1 MKPILVVA
9 TYSSG
14 STYFQRSA
22 TFWINQLIDSSITN
36 PHDLMNGIIYKEGKI
51 IKQWM
56 SNTAQSYGQIISLL
70 KQSESPYLARITVDK
85 TLKRKDL
92 PFDFYTYLKE
102 TCDVYTSTRDDL
114 FDYGMCTA
122 VRKQT
127 DRPEDKQVNNV
138 HSAADRSIL
147 YGNKT
152 FTVDPAVVIEQ
163 AKKYLQYKN
172 WVSTNFPNA
181 KEVSYKEIEQDIDS
195 VLQRYFPADQTIE
208 QKFGI
213 SISRLTLYQYLL
225 SKEDPAIYKFSE
237 KEIDGAN
244 TIIQLM
250 NQMFEQNIMIDTIPI
265 KSTTITDKLK
275 MVSNFNECIDTFNQW
290 ATVNNC
296 TDQIVS
302 PNWLEQQIQYEQK
315 IYGGK
320 L

>member
-14 STYFQRSA
+14 STYFQRAA
-22 TFWINQLIDSSITN
+22 TFWISQLIDSSITN
-36 PHDLMNGIIYKEGKI
+36 PHDLMNGIVYREGKI
-51 IKQWM
+51 FKEWM
-56 SNTAQSYGQIISLL
+56 SHNAQTYDQIITLL
-70 KQSESPYLARITVDK
+70 KQSDSPYLARITVDK
-85 TLKRKDL
+85 TIKRKDL
-92 PFDFYTYLKE
+92 PFDFYRYLKE
-102 TCDVYTSTRDDL
+102 TCNIYTSTRDDL

-138 HSAADRSIL
+138 HSAEDRAML
-147 YGNKT
+147 YGDKT
-152 FTVDPAVVIEQ
+152 FVVDPAVIIDQ

-172 WVSTNFPNA
+172 WVATNFPNA

-195 VLQRYFPADQTIE
+195 VLQRYFPAEQTIE

-225 SKEDPAIYKFSE
+225 SKEDPALSQFSE
-237 KEIDGAN
+237 KEIAGSN

-250 NQMFEQNIMIDTIPI
+250 NQMCAENIMIDTIPV

-275 MVSNFNECIDTFNQW
+275 MVSNFNECIQVFNDW
-290 ATVNNC
+290 ATVNNY

-302 PNWLEQQIQYEQK
+302 SQWLEKQIQYEQK
-315 IYGGK
+315 IYGA
-320 L
+320 LV

>member
-14 STYFQRSA
+14 STYFQRAA
-22 TFWINQLIDSSITN
+22 TFWISQLIDSSITN
-36 PHDLMNGIIYKEGKI
+36 PHDLMNGIVYKEGKLF
-51 IKQWM
+51 KEWM
-56 SNTAQSYGQIISLL
+56 SHKAQSYDQIINLL
-70 KQSESPYLARITVDK
+70 KHNQSPYLARITVDK
-85 TLKRKDL
+85 TMKRKDN
-92 PFDFYTYLKE
+92 PSDFYSYLKE

-127 DRPEDKQVNNV
+127 DRPENEQVNNV
-138 HSAADRSIL
+138 HSAADRAML
-147 YGNKT
+147 YGDKT

-195 VLQRYFPADQTIE
+195 VLQQYFPAEQTIE

-225 SKEDPAIYKFSE
+225 SKEDPAIYKFSK
-237 KEIDGAN
+237 KEIDGAKK
-244 TIIQLM
+244 IIEIM
-250 NQMFEQNIMIDTIPI
+250 NQMCEQSTMIDTIPV

-275 MVSNFNECIDTFNQW
+275 MVLNFNECIDTFNQW
-290 ATVNNC
+290 ALVNNYA
-296 TDQIVS
+296 DQVVS
-302 PNWLEQQIQYEQK
+302 PQWLEEQIQYEQT
-315 IYGGK
+315 IYGGV
-320 L
+320 

>member
-14 STYFQRSA
+14 STYFQRAA

-36 PHDLMNGIIYKEGKI
+36 PHDLMNGIVNIEGKLYKDWSKK
-51 IKQWM
+51 KQEYKDI
-56 SNTAQSYGQIISLL
+56 TDLL
-70 KQSESPYLARITVDK
+70 KQSTSYLARITIDK

-92 PFDFYTYLKE
+92 PFDFYRHLKE

-138 HSAADRSIL
+138 HSAEDRAML
-147 YGNKT
+147 YGGKT
-152 FTVDPAVVIEQ
+152 FTVDPAVIIDQ

-172 WVSTNFPNA
+172 WVATNFPNA

-195 VLQRYFPADQTIE
+195 LLQRYFPAEQTIE

-225 SKEDPAIYKFSE
+225 SKEDPLVSQFSE
-237 KEIDGAN
+237 KEIIGAN
-244 TIIQLM
+244 IIIELM
-250 NQMFEQNIMIDTIPI
+250 NQMCSENIMIDTIPV

-275 MVSNFNECIDTFNQW
+275 LVSNFNECIQVFNDW
-290 ATVNNC
+290 ATVNNYN
-296 TDQIVS
+296 DQIVS
-302 PNWLEQQIQYEQK
+302 EQWLEEQIQYEQK
-315 IYGGK
+315 IYGGV
-320 L
+320 